1 MKGGMD
7 MVVIL
12 VFLTFCGAI
21 VVSGLIKYMA
31 SRHEVP
37 AAQYG
42 VRGEM
47 PSFWVE
53 RPDLVLS
60 PAALPSSRTMPVEFP
75 KDVYYHKGH
84 AWARVEGEKRAK
96 VGLDDLTQQVM
107 GDIEAIEVPS
117 VGAKVHQGEVA
128 WKIRHG
134 GRILKQLA
142 PISGTVVE
150 VNEKVLKDP
159 SIVNRSPY
167 EKGWIMKVEP
177 TSFGE
182 EKGKLMDAIQFQVA
196 FDQVKAKLR
205 SSIQPQA
212 LGAVYSDGDG
222 MIRGIAEQLDEKS
235 WSIFV
240 AEVFHTSA
248 K

>member
-1 MKGGMD
+1 

-21 VVSGLIKYMA
+21 VVSGLIRYMA
-31 SRHEVP
+31 SRNEVS
-37 AAQYG
+37 ASQYG
-42 VRGEM
+42 LRADM

-60 PAALPSSRTMPVEFP
+60 PAVLATSRAMPVEFP
-75 KDVYYHKGH
+75 KGVYYHRGH
-84 AWARVEGEKRAK
+84 AWARVEGEKRGGVVR

-117 VGAKVHQGEVA
+117 VGARIRQGEVV

-134 GRILKQLA
+134 GRVLKQLA
-142 PISGTVVE
+142 PVSGTVVE
-150 VNEKVLKDP
+150 VNERVVRDP
-159 SIVNRSPY
+159 SILNRSPY
-167 EKGWIMKVEP
+167 ERGWILRVEP
-177 TSFGE
+177 VSLRE
-182 EKGKLMDAIQFQVA
+182 EMGRLMDSIQFQVA
-196 FDQVKAKLR
+196 FDRVKAKLR

-212 LGAVYSDGDG
+212 LGVVYSDGEG

-235 WSIFV
+235 WELFV
-240 AEVFHTSA
+240 GEVFYTSA
-248 K
+248 R